1 MREFY
6 RRHRGLHRWLLA
18 VVSLLAVYFALR
30 PVPGLMN
37 WLSRHVIMPW
47 ERAVASVCYL
57 FRTSIAEVLYI
68 VLLSVAIFY
77 VANVLRRMVTQ
88 PHRGRTLYR
97 FFLPPAGEGR
107 AGGQALSQAADA
119 AGAGRPGDTG
129 AGPAA
134 AGEVPGAD
142 GEAVHGG

>member
-18 VVSLLAVYFALR
+18 VVALLAVYFALR

-68 VLLSVAIFY
+68 VLLSVGIFY
-77 VANVLRRMVTQ
+77 V
-88 PHRGRTLYR
+88 
-97 FFLPPAGEGR
+97 FFLSSPAL
-107 AGGQALSQAADA
+107 APSL
-119 AGAGRPGDTG
+119 RPLMKSSM
-129 AGPAA
+129 
-134 AGEVPGAD
+134 
-142 GEAVHGG
+142 

>member
-1 MREFY
+1 MAFG
-6 RRHRGLHRWLLA
+6 RGSSAGSIFR
-18 VVSLLAVYFALR
+18 LR

-77 VANVLRRMVTQ
+77 VANVLRRLVTQ
-88 PHRGRTLYR
+88 P
-97 FFLPPAGEGR
+97 
-107 AGGQALSQAADA
+107 
-119 AGAGRPGDTG
+119 TG
-129 AGPAA
+129 AGLCTASS
-134 AGEVPGAD
+134 
-142 GEAVHGG
+142 

>member
-18 VVSLLAVYFALR
+18 VVALLAVYFALR

-57 FRTSIAEVLYI
+57 FRTSMAEVTYI
-68 VLLSVAIFY
+68 VLLSVGIFY
-77 VANVLRRMVTQ
+77 VANVLRRLVTQ
-88 PHRGRTLYR
+88 PHRENLLHLLRT
-97 FFLPPAGEGR
+97 
-107 AGGQALSQAADA
+107 S
-119 AGAGRPGDTG
+119 
-129 AGPAA
+129 
-134 AGEVPGAD
+134 
-142 GEAVHGG
+142 